1 MSPAAI
7 GRRTFAALANPN
19 YRRWYAGQGISLVG
33 TWMQTIAQGWLVYTL
48 TGSGTQLGLVV
59 ALQMV
64 PVLILAPYAGVMAD
78 RVDKRR
84 LIIAVQGVMAVLAL
98 ILGLLTVTGAVRL
111 WEVYVLAAAL
121 GIATAFDNPARQAFV
136 MELVGPDH
144 VRNAVTLNS
153 VLVNAARAVGPAV
166 AGILIATVGVSVC
179 FLVNAGSY
187 VAVIASL
194 LLLDRSALRPSIP
207 APRSRGQLR
216 EGLRYVASTPA
227 LAVPLVMM
235 GVIGALAYEF
245 QVVLPIVARET
256 FGGGAE
262 VYGFL
267 TAAMGAGAVVGGLI
281 VAGSGRTG
289 TRAVIT
295 ACFGFG
301 VSMLLAAA
309 APTPA
314 ARARRDDDRRRRQ
327 RDRPRG
333 RQQHAAAGRPARHAR
348 ARDEPLGRRVP
359 RHDADRRA
367 DRRMGLG
374 DRRRP
379 CGPAHGRHHVH
390 RGRRRS
396 DELPLAAPARRAR
409 PPERPADLRPS
420 ASQTRAVPSSPP
432 RHRRRREHMP
442 TVKLRE

>member
-1 MSPAAI
+1 VSPAAI

-48 TGSGTQLGLVV
+48 TGSGTQLGFVV

-64 PVLILAPYAGVMAD
+64 PVLVLAPYAGVVAD

-84 LIIAVQGVMAVLAL
+84 MIIFVQGVMAVLAL
-98 ILGLLTVTGAVRL
+98 ILGLLTVTGVVRL
-111 WEVYVLAAAL
+111 WEVYVLAASL
-121 GIATAFDNPARQAFV
+121 GIATAFDNPTRQSFV
-136 MELVGPDH
+136 IELVGPDH

-153 VLVNAARAVGPAV
+153 VLVNAARAVGPAA
-166 AGILIATVGVSVC
+166 AGILIATVGVSIC

-194 LLLDRSALRPSIP
+194 LLLDTSTLRPTIP
-207 APRSRGQLR
+207 APRTRGQLR
-216 EGLRYVASTPA
+216 DGLRYVASTPA
-227 LAVPLVMM
+227 LAVPLAMM

-267 TAAMGAGAVVGGLI
+267 TAAMGAGAVIGGLV

-289 TRAVIT
+289 TRAVIM
-295 ACFGFG
+295 ASFGFG

-309 APTPA
+309 APTLPLELVA
-314 ARARRDDDRRRRQ
+314 MTIVGGASVTVLSIGNSTLQ
-327 RDRPRG
+327 LESRPDMRG
-333 RQQHAAAGRPARHAR
+333 RVMSLWAVAFLGTTPIGGPIAGWVSETAGGRAGLLMGGVTCIVAAAGAMAYLSQRRPSA
-348 ARDEPLGRRVP
+348 LGRRSI
-359 RHDADRRA
+359 R
-367 DRRMGLG
+367 
-374 DRRRP
+374 
-379 CGPAHGRHHVH
+379 
-390 RGRRRS
+390 
-396 DELPLAAPARRAR
+396 
-409 PPERPADLRPS
+409 
-420 ASQTRAVPSSPP
+420 QT
-432 RHRRRREHMP
+432 
-442 TVKLRE
+442 

>member
-1 MSPAAI
+1 VSPAAI

-64 PVLILAPYAGVMAD
+64 PVLILAPYAGVVAD

-121 GIATAFDNPARQAFV
+121 GIATAFDNPARQSFV

-194 LLLDRSALRPSIP
+194 LLLDRSALRPSVP

-227 LAVPLVMM
+227 LAVPLAMM

-309 APTPA
+309 APTLPLELVAMTIVGAASVTVLAVGNSTLQLA
-314 ARARRDDDRRRRQ
+314 ARPDM
-327 RDRPRG
+327 RG
-333 RQQHAAAGRPARHAR
+333 RVMSLWAVAFLGTTPIGGPIAGWVSETAGGRAGLLMGGITCIVAAAGALSFLSQRRR
-348 ARDEPLGRRVP
+348 GVLGRQSV
-359 RHDADRRA
+359 
-367 DRRMGLG
+367 
-374 DRRRP
+374 RP
-379 CGPAHGRHHVH
+379 
-390 RGRRRS
+390 
-396 DELPLAAPARRAR
+396 
-409 PPERPADLRPS
+409 
-420 ASQTRAVPSSPP
+420 T
-432 RHRRRREHMP
+432 
-442 TVKLRE
+442 

>member
-1 MSPAAI
+1 MSPGAI

-64 PVLILAPYAGVMAD
+64 PVLILAPYAGVIAD
-78 RVDKRR
+78 RVNKRK
-84 LIIAVQGVMAVLAL
+84 LIIGVQAGMAVLAL
-98 ILGLLTVTGAVRL
+98 ILGILTVTGAVRL

-121 GIATAFDNPARQAFV
+121 GIATAFDNPTRQAFV

-153 VLVNAARAVGPAV
+153 VLVNA
-166 AGILIATVGVSVC
+166 
-179 FLVNAGSY
+179 GSY

-194 LLLDRSALRPSIP
+194 LLLDTSTLRPSTP

-227 LAVPLVMM
+227 LAVPLAMM

-245 QVVLPIVARET
+245 QVVLPLVARET

-289 TRAVIT
+289 TRAVVS
-295 ACFGFG
+295 ASFGFG
-301 VSMLLAAA
+301 VAILLAAA
-309 APTPA
+309 APTLPLELVAMTLVGA
-314 ARARRDDDRRRRQ
+314 ASVTFLAVGNSTLQ
-327 RDRPRG
+327 LASRPDMRG
-333 RQQHAAAGRPARHAR
+333 RVMSLWAVAFLGTTPIGGPIAGYVSENAGGRAGLLMGGLTCIAAAGVAAGI
-348 ARDEPLGRRVP
+348 LSQ
-359 RHDADRRA
+359 
-367 DRRMGLG
+367 
-374 DRRRP
+374 
-379 CGPAHGRHHVH
+379 
-390 RGRRRS
+390 RGRALISRHS
-396 DELPLAAPARRAR
+396 
-409 PPERPADLRPS
+409 LRG
-420 ASQTRAVPSSPP
+420 A
-432 RHRRRREHMP
+432 
-442 TVKLRE
+442 